1 MPGGLTIWFGL
12 LMGLL
17 ASCSLALLWWL
28 DVIRPGSFV
37 RLGRRSDSAFGERR
51 RMLLSGWPASAA
63 GAWLVFAMMVFAGL
77 LLHVANRFFG
87 DGAEVEGVEGAGSGG
102 VALAATYVLL
112 GLVTLGIAAGV
123 NVVCRRLAG
132 DGGGEGGGGRDVLG
146 LVPTFRGVWG
156 GVAGFV
162 LVMPVL
168 LVVGLVSRMV
178 DRLVRGEVGDPIAHD
193 TLRELVSEGAG
204 SASFWWTSFTVTVP
218 VPVYEELLY
227 RGLVQSAVLGA
238 WVAFST
244 VILRRRMAG
253 GGGGGLGGGGGGV
266 GGGGDGGGWLAVLV
280 VSCLFALMHAGIADM
295 VAMPTYIVLSIALG
309 VVYERT
315 GRIVAPVVLHG
326 LFNATQIGLAM
337 MLTVEGAGGGV

>member
-1 MPGGLTIWFGL
+1 
-12 LMGLL
+12 MGLL
-17 ASCSLALLWWL
+17 AACSLALLWWL

-51 RMLLSGWPASAA
+51 RMLSSGWPASAA

-77 LLHVANRFFG
+77 LLHSANRFLG
-87 DGAEVEGVEGAGSGG
+87 DGAGVEGAGSGG
-102 VALAATYVLL
+102 VALLATYVLL

-193 TLRELVSEGAG
+193 TLRELVSEGTG

-244 VILRRRMAG
+244 VILRRGWMVVVEG
-253 GGGGGLGGGGGGV
+253 GKVEGV
-266 GGGGDGGGWLAVLV
+266 GMGGWGVVCGLV
-280 VSCLFALMHAGIADM
+280 VSFCL
-295 VAMPTYIVLSIALG
+295 
-309 VVYERT
+309 R
-315 GRIVAPVVLHG
+315 
-326 LFNATQIGLAM
+326 
-337 MLTVEGAGGGV
+337 

>member
-1 MPGGLTIWFGL
+1 
-12 LMGLL
+12 MGLL
-17 ASCSLALLWWL
+17 AACSLALLWWL

-37 RLGRRSDSAFGERR
+37 RLGQRSDSAFGERR
-51 RMLLSGWPASAA
+51 RVLSSGWPASAA

-77 LLHVANRFFG
+77 LLHATNRVLG
-87 DGAEVEGVEGAGSGG
+87 DGAGVDGDDGAGSGG

-132 DGGGEGGGGRDVLG
+132 DGGGDRGLGWRDVLG

-168 LVVGLVSRMV
+168 MVVGLVSRMV

-193 TLRELVSEGAG
+193 TLRELVSEGTG

-244 VILRRRMAG
+244 VILRRGMDG
-253 GGGGGLGGGGGGV
+253 GGGSGGGGKV
-266 GGGGDGGGWLAVLV
+266 GGWGDGGGGGGWLAVLV
-280 VSCLFALMHAGIADM
+280 VSFLFALMHAGIADM

-337 MLTVEGAGGGV
+337 MLAVEGAGGGV